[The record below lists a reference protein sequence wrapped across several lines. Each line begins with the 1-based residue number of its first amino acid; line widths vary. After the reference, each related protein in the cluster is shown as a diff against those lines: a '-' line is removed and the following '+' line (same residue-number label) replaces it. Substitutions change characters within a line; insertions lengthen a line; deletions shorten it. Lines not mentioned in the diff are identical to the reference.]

1 MNLNP
6 YESPRGTANDEP
18 RFPNLGR
25 NDCPVCATK
34 QHRFAFVN
42 PWHGCR
48 RCGSFLRLKVAGWVH
63 VAYYVP
69 AAYLY
74 LRFAPNV
81 SQIYLGAYEFCV
93 CYVACISL
101 VFHLI
106 SLAIGRIYVVP
117 TKPRTGL
124 PPGFFLKFLG
134 WGCVVLGTAFTV
146 IFYRSANNSVM
157 PILAFFGFC
166 VALFFAFMLLA
177 GKTSPQGHLEPP
189 ALLRPTQNKLI
200 SLVVAIA
207 LGAAIGGS
215 LIFLS

>member
-6 YESPRGTANDEP
+6 YESPRDAANDET

-25 NDCPVCATK
+25 NDCPVCATT
-34 QHRFAFVN
+34 QRRFAFFN
-42 PWHGCR
+42 PWHRCR
-48 RCGSFLRLKVAGWVH
+48 ACGSFLRLKVAGWIK
-63 VAYYVP
+63 VAYYLSAV
-69 AAYLY
+69 YLY
-74 LRFAPNV
+74 LEFAPTG
-81 SQIYLGAYEFCV
+81 SQIYLGGNELFV
-93 CYVACISL
+93 CYVAFLSL
-101 VFHLI
+101 LFQLV
-106 SLAIGRIYVVP
+106 SLAIGRIFVVP
-117 TKPRTGL
+117 TKPRTGF

-189 ALLRPTQNKLI
+189 ALLRPTQDKLI
-200 SLVVAIA
+200 SLVVAVA
-207 LGAAIGGS
+207 LGVAIGGS
-215 LIFLS
+215 LIFFS